1 MATRN
6 PSAAPRAP
14 RAPGTATSS
23 GSQRWT
29 LEGRTCL
36 VTGATS
42 GIGLETAVGL
52 AERGAH
58 VVIAGRDAR
67 RAEVA
72 RADITRRSGNRNVDL
87 LIADLSSQAEIRK
100 LADAFLSGYPALHVL
115 VNNAGAVFNRRELTV
130 DGIEAT
136 FAVNHLAYFLLTR
149 LLEGRLR
156 DSAPARIVNVAS
168 DAHRFGSIDWDD
180 LQSERRY
187 QGLPVVSGLRVYGTS
202 KLANILFTSELARRL
217 AGSGVTAN
225 SVHPGMVATGLGK
238 NNGALGE
245 IAALLARP
253 FARTPAQGAATSIH
267 LASAPELSD
276 VSGHY
281 FANRRKRAPSAA
293 ARDAAAAQRLWEVS
307 ARLAGVEPA

>member
-1 MATRN
+1 M
-6 PSAAPRAP
+6 P
-14 RAPGTATSS
+14 ATSDPPPAARAAARPPGS
-23 GSQRWT
+23 GWS
-29 LEGRTCL
+29 LEGRICL

-67 RAEVA
+67 RAEIA
-72 RADITRRSGNRNVDL
+72 RADVTRRSGNRNVDL
-87 LIADLSSQAEIRK
+87 LLADLSAQAEVRK

-115 VNNAGAVFNRRELTV
+115 VNNAGAVWNRRELTV
-130 DGIEAT
+130 DGLEAT
-136 FAVNHLAYFLLTR
+136 FAVNHLAYFLLTH
-149 LLEGRLR
+149 LLLDRIR
-156 DSAPARIVNVAS
+156 ASAPARIVNVAS

-187 QGLPVVSGLRVYGTS
+187 RGLPVVSGLRAYAAS
-202 KLANILFTSELARRL
+202 KLANLLFTAELARRL

-238 NNGALGE
+238 NNGVLGE
-245 IAALLARP
+245 IAALLVRP

-267 LASAPELSD
+267 LASAPELAG
-276 VSGHY
+276 VSGQY
-281 FANRRKRAPSAA
+281 FANQRRRAP
-293 ARDAAAAQRLWEVS
+293 AAAALDADAARRLWEVS
-307 ARLAGVEPA
+307 ARLTGVAPG